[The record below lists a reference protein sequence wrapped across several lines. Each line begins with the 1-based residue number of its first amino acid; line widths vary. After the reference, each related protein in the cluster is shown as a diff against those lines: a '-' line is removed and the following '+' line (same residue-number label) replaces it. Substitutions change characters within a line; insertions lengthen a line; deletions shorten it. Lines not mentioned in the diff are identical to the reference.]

1 MTVKSSHPDSGSNV
15 AVERVVL
22 IHDHPRIK
30 RSSDS
35 KVELEGLARSS
46 GAEIV
51 GHVFNS
57 RSGPSQRMFI
67 GSGKVL
73 EIRETIK
80 RHCAELVI
88 FESELSPI
96 QERNLEKELDCRV
109 LDRVRLI
116 LDIFAMR
123 ARTREGRLQ
132 VELAQLGY
140 LSTRLVR
147 GWSHLE
153 RQRGGIGLR
162 GPGETQLESDR
173 RLLNQR
179 VKTLKKRLQ
188 RVRSQ
193 RVLHRRHRQRI
204 PISTVSL
211 VGYTNAG
218 KSTLFNRLAD
228 SQVYAADQ
236 LFATLDPTIRRIALP
251 GYGPLL
257 VSDTVGFIRELP
269 HSLVEAFRATLEEV
283 VASQM
288 LIHVVDFSE
297 PDYRERIVQVESV
310 LEEIGAAEIPRL
322 TVFNKVDQASR
333 EADAIVGASGYLD
346 KVWLSAITGVGIDLL
361 HRALIEHLG
370 AGRRV
375 RRLCL
380 PPASAKCR
388 AYVHQL
394 AEVRREKVDQS
405 GNWLM
410 DVVVDDAI
418 EGRISSLRE
427 FQEDFWLNR
436 SEGLLA

>member
-1 MTVKSSHPDSGSNV
+1 
-15 AVERVVL
+15 
-22 IHDHPRIK
+22 
-30 RSSDS
+30 
-35 KVELEGLARSS
+35 
-46 GAEIV
+46 
-51 GHVFNS
+51 
-57 RSGPSQRMFI
+57 
-67 GSGKVL
+67 
-73 EIRETIK
+73 
-80 RHCAELVI
+80 
-88 FESELSPI
+88 
-96 QERNLEKELDCRV
+96 
-109 LDRVRLI
+109 
-116 LDIFAMR
+116 
-123 ARTREGRLQ
+123 
-132 VELAQLGY
+132 
-140 LSTRLVR
+140 
-147 GWSHLE
+147 
-153 RQRGGIGLR
+153 
-162 GPGETQLESDR
+162 
-173 RLLNQR
+173 
-179 VKTLKKRLQ
+179 
-188 RVRSQ
+188 
-193 RVLHRRHRQRI
+193 
-204 PISTVSL
+204 
-211 VGYTNAG
+211 
-218 KSTLFNRLAD
+218 LAD